1 MSTEKQGLDETP
13 YTLIE
18 HLGELRTRIVRALL
32 AILVT
37 LLGSLAFSPMLL
49 DYAVEPL
56 MKVLADRSRVEVV
69 VVHGQDTAVEDLL
82 RSDARVRFRGRM
94 ESLEDAAGAVQG
106 AAKSRRPIDL
116 VLASTAAYA
125 RDGALLSDYLDAAG
139 SGPEVTY
146 LVSNPQSPVVAE
158 LQLEGASVL
167 LDPPRPAALQRVLR
181 RAAASSGKARS
192 EDRLVVL
199 SPLEPFFAY
208 IKIAFVCGLFLAC
221 PIWLFESWSFIAPG
235 LYSHEKR
242 FALPV
247 VLTGSLLFMSGGLF
261 AYFVMFPMMFDF
273 LVNQMMPDTLVASFT
288 VDKYLGLLLR
298 VTVAFAVV
306 FELPLALALLSAVG
320 IVDAPQLRSFRK
332 YAYVGAFVLG
342 AILTPADPLSQ
353 IMMAAPLVIFYEIGI
368 LFAVMF
374 GRRRAAAGTAALKPY
389 DDN

>member
-1 MSTEKQGLDETP
+1 MATEKTGLDETP

-18 HLGELRTRIVRALL
+18 HLGELRTRILRSLL
-32 AILVT
+32 AILAT
-37 LLGSLAFSPMLL
+37 LLGSLAFSPTLL

-56 MKVLADRSRVEVV
+56 MEVLSDRSRVEVV
-69 VVHGQDTAVEDLL
+69 VVHREDTPVEKLV
-82 RSDARVRFRGRM
+82 RAHGRVRFRGRTD
-94 ESLEDAAGAVQG
+94 SLENAASTVRG
-106 AAKSRRPIDL
+106 AAESRRPIDL
-116 VLASTAAYA
+116 VLVSTAAYG
-125 RDGALLSDYLDAAG
+125 REGALLSDHLDG
-139 SGPEVTY
+139 ITPTPEVTY
-146 LVSNPQSPVVAE
+146 LVSDPRSPVIAE

-181 RAAASSGKARS
+181 RAAAAAGKARS

-221 PIWLFESWSFIAPG
+221 PIWIFESWSFIAPG

-247 VLTGSLLFMSGGLF
+247 VLSGSLLFVSGGLF

-320 IVDAPQLRSFRK
+320 IVNASQLRSFRK

-342 AILTPADPLSQ
+342 AVLTPADPLSQ
-353 IMMAAPLVIFYEIGI
+353 IMMAAPLVFFYEIGI

-374 GRRRAAAGTAALKPY
+374 GRRRARASLASLTTH
-389 DDN
+389 DD